1 MSLGSL
7 KNTTAEIQNFTT
19 AQTVSG
25 TANRTYVTRIASLAC
40 AVQPER
46 LKSVDEFGKI
56 TVRNGYRLYCDYTTT
71 NLTITEKDRVIW
83 DSRTFEIS
91 AIGDGAGRN
100 HHLEIDM
107 LEVK

>member
-1 MSLGSL
+1 MSFLNML
-7 KNTTAEIQNFTT
+7 NTTAEIQSFTT

-40 AVQPER
+40 GVQPKR
-46 LKSVDEFGKI
+46 LKSVDEFGK
-56 TVRNGYRLYCDYTTT
+56 TTLRNVYRLYCEYNAT
-71 NLTITEKDRVIW
+71 NLTIDEADRVIW

-91 AIGDGAGRN
+91 AIGDAGGRG